1 MDKRELTM
9 LQALPLDVKIAKSKL
24 RIEEFIRTLGG
35 SDKVYISFSGGKDS
49 TVLLDLVRSIYPDV
63 EGIFS
68 NTGLEFPELV
78 NFVKTKEN
86 ITMVRP
92 KKSFKQVI
100 EQDGYPVVS
109 KKTSRMLKDLKNPTD
124 KNIRIRSLYLSEYA
138 LDKDGNPTEIKN
150 NSFRLAEKWKYLID
164 APFKISNRCCD
175 ILKKN
180 PIKDYEKIS
189 GKKPIIGTMAIESKM
204 RESAYLQSGC
214 NSFAEGKERCNPLG
228 FWTEQ
233 DILEYIVRFNLPY
246 ASVYGDIVKDNEG
259 RWITSGEKRT
269 GCIFCMYG
277 IHLEKGEN
285 RFQRLQKTH
294 PQLHS
299 YCMDKLGF
307 RTVCEYMNIPCEDT
321 QYNMFNEIDKELK

>member
-1 MDKRELTM
+1 MDKKELTM
-9 LQALPLDVKIAKSKL
+9 LQALPLDIKIAKSKL
-24 RIEEFIRTLGG
+24 RIEEFVRTLGG
-35 SDKVYISFSGGKDS
+35 TEKVYISFSGGKDS
-49 TVLLDLVRSIYPDV
+49 TVLLDLVRSVYPDI
-63 EGIFS
+63 EGVFS

-78 NFVKTKEN
+78 EFVKTKEN

-100 EQDGYPVVS
+100 EQEGYPIIS
-109 KKTSRMLKDLKNPTD
+109 KKTSRMLKDLQNPTE
-124 KNIRIRSLYLSEYA
+124 KNIRIRSLYFSKYA
-138 LDKDGNPTEIKN
+138 LDKEGNPTNVVN

-189 GKKPIIGTMAIESKM
+189 GKKPIIGTMANESKM
-204 RESAYLQSGC
+204 RESAYMKTGC
-214 NSFAEGKERCNPLG
+214 NSFTEGQEKCNPLG

-233 DILEYIVRFNLPY
+233 DILEYIIKFNLSY
-246 ASVYGDIVKDNEG
+246 APVYGDIIRDSEG
-259 RWITSGEKRT
+259 KLTTTGEKRT

-321 QYNMFNEIDKELK
+321 QYNMFDIIDK